1 MRNRSSR
8 LRRIAAVGAVLAVAL
23 GTGWSGAA
31 SAGAAEDEAVVS
43 CLHGYVCLQP
53 LFGAQPVLVKEG
65 DRATYS
71 PALRVSAVVNATNTA
86 YCIGGSLS
94 YPLGP
99 GQTQTWDHGVNYVS
113 PATGGFCPL

>member
-1 MRNRSSR
+1 M
-8 LRRIAAVGAVLAVAL
+8 A
-23 GTGWSGAA
+23 
-31 SAGAAEDEAVVS
+31 
-43 CLHGYVCLQP
+43 
-53 LFGAQPVLVKEG
+53 EG

-71 PALRVSAVVNATNTA
+71 PALQVTAVTDATNTA

-99 GQTQTWDHGVNYVS
+99 GQTSTWDHGVNYVS